1 MWAGGSIPGEG
12 GARLWP
18 IIHKQRDSDPV
29 ANLFHNRVIGQLHN
43 EVGNAL
49 WLTENP
55 FCL

>member
-1 MWAGGSIPGEG
+1 MWAGGSTPGEG
-12 GARLWP
+12 GARLRP
-18 IIHKQRDSDPV
+18 IIHKQCDSDQV
-29 ANLFHNRVIGQLHN
+29 ANLFYNRVIGQLHN